1 MATPFDMRLD
11 ALPEAER
18 QEIETILRA
27 KGPGWV
33 SDAGDGML
41 IWAILAVGSL
51 FGIIATLVEFG
62 VEQILA
68 YFRYAAQE
76 LPYSFSSSMAGF
88 CVACVVL
95 PICIWKFVTLYG
107 RFGWMATS
115 FGVLRVRG
123 RALRLVRW
131 GDITRVSRRR
141 IGGRNPFSVVT
152 FGTKQGHVFE
162 STTGGLMTEIKQRVP
177 PGTPIV
183 E

>member
-1 MATPFDMRLD
+1 MATPFDTHLD

-18 QEIETILRA
+18 REIEAILRA

-41 IWAILAVGSL
+41 IWAILAVASL
-51 FGIIATLVEFG
+51 FGIIATIVEFEG
-62 VEQILA
+62 EQILL
-68 YFRYAAQE
+68 YFTHAVQA
-76 LPYSFSSSMAGF
+76 LPHSLVSPFAGF
-88 CVACVVL
+88 WVAWVVL
-95 PICIWKFVTLYG
+95 SICTWKFIALHG

-131 GDITRVSRRR
+131 GDVTTVSRRW
-141 IGGRNPFSVVT
+141 IGGRPRFSIVAL
-152 FGTKQGHVFE
+152 GTKQGPVFE
-162 STTGGLMTEIKQRVP
+162 STTGGLMTEIEQRVP